1 MLNEKG
7 GGMMQRNLDKDD
19 IRDASDLLTHIDGW
33 EKTGSYDE
41 KAIEDLDRWHAKRER
56 IHREAEALYTQIYA
70 AYEAYVDS
78 YEEQHHSMEP
88 ERIAADL
95 MNHNMSDSHIGTIG
109 RALDEIQIEGTDFAV
124 MQQAVMTPTYEQR
137 LWNIL
142 HDVNSLL
149 LEEDQFFGYFYL
161 QMAHRIR
168 FDMTSAFGINLK
180 QGGYVLYVNPFILLR
195 QPPDVMKDGI
205 KREILHIIS
214 AHLMR
219 VKTLSQSFNKTAVH
233 MAMDMVV
240 NDYLEHVDRDAV
252 TVANVNERF
261 GLMLKRFRTIE
272 YYAKAID
279 KAMKEKPELF
289 VPIDNSDTAVAM
301 EFDPQTSHD
310 IWDESDSIDTDTMDQ
325 ITERYINEAS
335 KGDMEGYVKSLIDT
349 FQKTRRALPWYFY
362 LKKLMG
368 KVASG
373 YKKTTMRRNRRQ
385 PERLELS
392 GTLRQ
397 HKANVWV
404 ALDMSGSITDAEF
417 TNALEQVL
425 QIVHA
430 YNHRI
435 TVVECDNEV
444 RRTYTMESV
453 KDVKPRLDVR
463 GATAFS
469 PVFSLANQNRVDL
482 LVYFTDGKGEE
493 RLREAPKGY
502 KVLWVLTG
510 EKPQL
515 SIHNPYGMVR
525 ELGYVG
531 VDETQDID
539 EFVRMSSRSGFS
551 MANQEV

>member
-1 MLNEKG
+1 
-7 GGMMQRNLDKDD
+7 MMQRNLDKDD

-33 EKTGSYDE
+33 EKTGSYDAY
-41 KAIEDLDRWHAKRER
+41 AIEALDRWHAKRER
-56 IHREAEALYTQIYA
+56 IHREAEALYAQIYA
-70 AYEAYVDS
+70 TYEAYVDS
-78 YEEQHHSMEP
+78 YEEQHHSVAP

-109 RALDEIQIEGTDFAV
+109 RALEDMEVEGTNLAV
-124 MQQAVMTPTYEQR
+124 MQQAVMTAAFEQR

-219 VKTLSQSFNKTAVH
+219 VKALSQGFHKTAVH

-261 GLMLKRFRTIE
+261 GLLLKRFRTIE

-279 KAMKEKPELF
+279 KVMKEKPDLF
-289 VPIDNSDTAVAM
+289 VPIDNAETAVAM

-404 ALDMSGSITDAEF
+404 ALDMSGSITDVEF

-463 GATAFS
+463 GATAFA

-510 EKPQL
+510 ENPQL
-515 SIHNPYGMVR
+515 SLHNPYGLVR

-539 EFVRMSSRSGFS
+539 EFVRMSNRGGFS
-551 MANQEV
+551 MANQEF

>member
-1 MLNEKG
+1 
-7 GGMMQRNLDKDD
+7 MMQRNLDKDD

-41 KAIEDLDRWHAKRER
+41 KVIEAFDRWHAKRER

-70 AYEAYVDS
+70 VYEAYVDS
-78 YEEQHHSMEP
+78 YEAQHHSMEP
-88 ERIAADL
+88 ERIAADM

-161 QMAHRIR
+161 QMVHRIR

-289 VPIDNSDTAVAM
+289 VPVDNSDTAVAM

-515 SIHNPYGMVR
+515 SLHNPYGMVR

>member
-1 MLNEKG
+1 
-7 GGMMQRNLDKDD
+7 MQRNLDKDD

-33 EKTGSYDE
+33 EKTGAYDE
-41 KAIEDLDRWHAKRER
+41 KTIEALDRWHAKRER

-70 AYEAYVDS
+70 TYEAYVDS

-109 RALDEIQIEGTDFAV
+109 RALEDIEVEGTNLAV
-124 MQQAVMTPTYEQR
+124 MQQAIMTPVFEQR

-272 YYAKAID
+272 YYTKAID

-289 VPIDNSDTAVAM
+289 VPVDNSDTAVAM

-469 PVFSLANQNRVDL
+469 PVCSLANQNRVDL

-515 SIHNPYGMVR
+515 SLHNPYGMVR

>member
-1 MLNEKG
+1 MLNKKG

-41 KAIEDLDRWHAKRER
+41 KAIEALDRWHVKRER

-78 YEEQHHSMEP
+78 YEAQHHSMEP
-88 ERIAADL
+88 ERIAVDM

-137 LWNIL
+137 LWNVL

-289 VPIDNSDTAVAM
+289 VPVDNSDTAVAM

-493 RLREAPKGY
+493 RLRESPKGY

-510 EKPQL
+510 ENPQL
-515 SIHNPYGMVR
+515 SLHNPYGMVR

>member
-1 MLNEKG
+1 
-7 GGMMQRNLDKDD
+7 MMQRNLDKDD

-33 EKTGSYDE
+33 EKTGAYDE
-41 KAIEDLDRWHAKRER
+41 KAIEALDRWHAKRER
-56 IHREAEALYTQIYA
+56 IHREAEALYTHIYA
-70 AYEAYVDS
+70 TYEAYVDS

-88 ERIAADL
+88 ERIAADM

-109 RALDEIQIEGTDFAV
+109 RALDEIQIEGTNFAV
-124 MQQAVMTPTYEQR
+124 MQQAVMTPAYEQR

-161 QMAHRIR
+161 QMTHRIR

-180 QGGYVLYVNPFILLR
+180 QGSYVLYVNPFILLR

-219 VKTLSQSFNKTAVH
+219 VKSLSQSFNKTAVH

-240 NDYLEHVDRDAV
+240 NDYLEYVDRDAV

-289 VPIDNSDTAVAM
+289 VPVDNSDTAVAM

-392 GTLRQ
+392 GTLRR

-404 ALDMSGSITDAEF
+404 ALDMSGSITDVEF

-430 YNHRI
+430 YNHHI

-510 EKPQL
+510 ENPQL
-515 SIHNPYGMVR
+515 SIHNPYGLVR
-525 ELGYVG
+525 EIGYVG

>member
-1 MLNEKG
+1 
-7 GGMMQRNLDKDD
+7 MMQRNLDKDD

-41 KAIEDLDRWHAKRER
+41 KAIEALDRWHAKRER

-78 YEEQHHSMEP
+78 YEAQHHSMEP

-109 RALDEIQIEGTDFAV
+109 RALDEIQIEGTDFAI
-124 MQQAVMTPTYEQR
+124 MQQAVMTAAFEQR

-289 VPIDNSDTAVAM
+289 VPVDNSDTAVAM

-404 ALDMSGSITDAEF
+404 ALDMSGSITDVEF

-453 KDVKPRLDVR
+453 KDVKTRLDVR

-515 SIHNPYGMVR
+515 SLHNPYGMVR

>member
-1 MLNEKG
+1 
-7 GGMMQRNLDKDD
+7 MQRNLDKDD

-33 EKTGSYDE
+33 EKTGDYDADAAE
-41 KAIEDLDRWHAKRER
+41 SLDRWYAKRER
-56 IHREAEALYTQIYA
+56 IHHEAEALYTQIYA
-70 AYEAYVDS
+70 TYEAYVDS
-78 YEEQHHSMEP
+78 YEAQHHSLEP

-109 RALDEIQIEGTDFAV
+109 RALEDMPLEGTDLAV
-124 MQQAVMTPTYEQR
+124 MQQAVMNTSYEQR
-137 LWNIL
+137 LWAIL

-205 KREILHIIS
+205 KREVLHIIS

-219 VKTLSQSFNKTAVH
+219 VKQLSQSFNKTAVH

-261 GLMLKRFRTIE
+261 GLLLKRFRTIE

-279 KAMKEKPELF
+279 NVMTEKPDLF
-289 VPIDNSDTAVAM
+289 VPIDDADTAVAM
-301 EFDPQTSHD
+301 EFNPETSHD
-310 IWDESDSIDTDTMDQ
+310 IWDESDSIDADTMDQ

-349 FQKTRRALPWYFY
+349 FQKTRRTLPWYFY

-368 KVASG
+368 KVSSG

-404 ALDMSGSITDAEF
+404 ALDMSGSITDDEF

-444 RRTYTMESV
+444 RRIYTMESV
-453 KDVKPRLDVR
+453 RDVKPRLDVR

-469 PVFSLANQNRVDL
+469 PVFSLANQHRVDL

-493 RLREAPKGY
+493 RLRDVPKGY

-510 EKPQL
+510 EQPKL
-515 SIHNPYGMVR
+515 SLHNPHGLVR

-531 VDETQDID
+531 VDERQDID
-539 EFVRMSSRSGFS
+539 EFVRMSNRGGFS
-551 MANQEV
+551 MANQEI

>member
-1 MLNEKG
+1 
-7 GGMMQRNLDKDD
+7 MMQRNLDKDD

-33 EKTGSYDE
+33 EKTGAYDE
-41 KAIEDLDRWHAKRER
+41 NAIEALDRWHAKRER
-56 IHREAEALYTQIYA
+56 IHREAEALYTHIYA

-78 YEEQHHSMEP
+78 YESQHHSMEP
-88 ERIAADL
+88 ERIAADM

-109 RALDEIQIEGTDFAV
+109 RALDEIQVEGTDLAV
-124 MQQAVMTPTYEQR
+124 MQHAVMTPAYEQR
-137 LWNIL
+137 LWHIL
-142 HDVNSLL
+142 HEVNSLL

-219 VKTLSQSFNKTAVH
+219 VKALSQSFNKTAVH

-252 TVANVNERF
+252 TVANVNKRF
-261 GLMLKRFRTIE
+261 GLLLKRFRTIE

-289 VPIDNSDTAVAM
+289 VPVDNSDTAVAM

-463 GATAFS
+463 GSTAFS
-469 PVFSLANQNRVDL
+469 PVFALANQNRVDL

-493 RLREAPKGY
+493 RLRETPRGY

-510 EKPQL
+510 ENPQL
-515 SIHNPYGMVR
+515 SLHNPYGMVR

-539 EFVRMSSRSGFS
+539 EFVRMSNRGGFS
-551 MANQEV
+551 MANQEI

>member
-1 MLNEKG
+1 
-7 GGMMQRNLDKDD
+7 
-19 IRDASDLLTHIDGW
+19 
-33 EKTGSYDE
+33 
-41 KAIEDLDRWHAKRER
+41 
-56 IHREAEALYTQIYA
+56 
-70 AYEAYVDS
+70 
-78 YEEQHHSMEP
+78 MEP
-88 ERIAADL
+88 ERIAADM

-109 RALDEIQIEGTDFAV
+109 RALDEMQIEGTDFAV
-124 MQQAVMTPTYEQR
+124 MQQAVMTPAYEQR

-195 QPPDVMKDGI
+195 QPPDVMKDSI

-219 VKTLSQSFNKTAVH
+219 VKTLSQSFNRIAVH

-289 VPIDNSDTAVAM
+289 VPVDNSDTAVAM

-392 GTLRQ
+392 GTLRR

-404 ALDMSGSITDAEF
+404 ALDMSGSITDVEF

-510 EKPQL
+510 GNPQL
-515 SIHNPYGMVR
+515 SIHNPYGLVR

>member
-1 MLNEKG
+1 
-7 GGMMQRNLDKDD
+7 MMQRNLDKDD

-41 KAIEDLDRWHAKRER
+41 KAIEVLDRWHAKRER

-78 YEEQHHSMEP
+78 YEAQHHSMEP

-109 RALDEIQIEGTDFAV
+109 RALDEIQIEGTDFAI
-124 MQQAVMTPTYEQR
+124 MQQAVMTPVFEQR

-279 KAMKEKPELF
+279 NAMKEKPELF
-289 VPIDNSDTAVAM
+289 VPVDNSDTAVAM

-515 SIHNPYGMVR
+515 SLHNPYGMVR

>member
-1 MLNEKG
+1 
-7 GGMMQRNLDKDD
+7 MMQRNLDKDD

-33 EKTGSYDE
+33 EKTGAYDE
-41 KAIEDLDRWHAKRER
+41 NAIEALDRWHAKRER
-56 IHREAEALYTQIYA
+56 IHREAEALYTHIYA
-70 AYEAYVDS
+70 AYESYVDS
-78 YEEQHHSMEP
+78 YESQHHSMEP
-88 ERIAADL
+88 ERIAADM

-109 RALDEIQIEGTDFAV
+109 RALDEIQVEGTDLAV
-124 MQQAVMTPTYEQR
+124 MQHAVMTPAYEQR
-137 LWNIL
+137 LWHIL

-279 KAMKEKPELF
+279 NAMKEKPELF
-289 VPIDNSDTAVAM
+289 VPVDNSDTAVAM

-515 SIHNPYGMVR
+515 SLHNPYGMVR

>member
-1 MLNEKG
+1 
-7 GGMMQRNLDKDD
+7 MQRNLDKDD

-41 KAIEDLDRWHAKRER
+41 KAIEALDRWHAKRER

-289 VPIDNSDTAVAM
+289 VPVDNSDTAVAM

-515 SIHNPYGMVR
+515 SLHNPYGMVR

>member
-1 MLNEKG
+1 
-7 GGMMQRNLDKDD
+7 MMQRNLDKDD

-41 KAIEDLDRWHAKRER
+41 KAIEALDRWHAKRER

-301 EFDPQTSHD
+301 EFDPRTSHD

-493 RLREAPKGY
+493 RLRESPKGY

-510 EKPQL
+510 ENPQL
-515 SIHNPYGMVR
+515 SLYNPYGMVR

>member
-1 MLNEKG
+1 
-7 GGMMQRNLDKDD
+7 MQRNLDKDD

-41 KAIEDLDRWHAKRER
+41 KAIEALDRWHAKRER
-56 IHREAEALYTQIYA
+56 IHREAEALYTHIYA

-78 YEEQHHSMEP
+78 YESQHHSMEP
-88 ERIAADL
+88 ERIAADM

-109 RALDEIQIEGTDFAV
+109 RALDEIQVEGTDLAV
-124 MQQAVMTPTYEQR
+124 MQHAVMTPAYEQR
-137 LWNIL
+137 LWHIL

-219 VKTLSQSFNKTAVH
+219 VKALSQSFNKTAVH

-289 VPIDNSDTAVAM
+289 VPVDNSDTAVAM

-515 SIHNPYGMVR
+515 SLHNPYGMVR

>member
-1 MLNEKG
+1 
-7 GGMMQRNLDKDD
+7 MQRNLDKDD

-33 EKTGSYDE
+33 EKTGTYDE
-41 KAIEDLDRWHAKRER
+41 KAIEALDRWHAKRER

-510 EKPQL
+510 VNPQL

>member
-1 MLNEKG
+1 
-7 GGMMQRNLDKDD
+7 MQRNLDKDD

-41 KAIEDLDRWHAKRER
+41 KAIEALDRWHAKRER

-195 QPPDVMKDGI
+195 QPPDDMKDGI

-289 VPIDNSDTAVAM
+289 VPVDNSDTAVAM

-493 RLREAPKGY
+493 RIREAPKGY

-515 SIHNPYGMVR
+515 SLHNPYGMVR

>member
-1 MLNEKG
+1 
-7 GGMMQRNLDKDD
+7 MQRNLDKDD

-41 KAIEDLDRWHAKRER
+41 KAIEALDRWHAKRER

-78 YEEQHHSMEP
+78 YEAQHHSMEP
-88 ERIAADL
+88 ERIAADM

-124 MQQAVMTPTYEQR
+124 MQQAVMTPAFEQR

-142 HDVNSLL
+142 YDVNSLL

-289 VPIDNSDTAVAM
+289 VPVDNSDTAVAM

-515 SIHNPYGMVR
+515 SLHNPYGMVR

>member
-41 KAIEDLDRWHAKRER
+41 KAIEALDRWHAKRER

-109 RALDEIQIEGTDFAV
+109 RALDEIQIEGTDFAI
-124 MQQAVMTPTYEQR
+124 MQQAVMTLAFEQR

-289 VPIDNSDTAVAM
+289 VPVDNSDTAVAM

-435 TVVECDNEV
+435 TIVECDNEV

-515 SIHNPYGMVR
+515 SLHNPYGMVR

>member
-1 MLNEKG
+1 
-7 GGMMQRNLDKDD
+7 MQRNLDKDD

-33 EKTGSYDE
+33 EKTGSYDAD
-41 KAIEDLDRWHAKRER
+41 AIAALDRWHAKRER

>member
-1 MLNEKG
+1 
-7 GGMMQRNLDKDD
+7 MQRNLDKDD

-41 KAIEDLDRWHAKRER
+41 KAIEALDRWHAKRER

-109 RALDEIQIEGTDFAV
+109 RALDEIQIEGTDFAI
-124 MQQAVMTPTYEQR
+124 MQQAVMTPDFEQR

-289 VPIDNSDTAVAM
+289 VPVDNSDTAVAM

-515 SIHNPYGMVR
+515 SLHNPYGMVR

>member
-1 MLNEKG
+1 
-7 GGMMQRNLDKDD
+7 MQRNLDKDD

-41 KAIEDLDRWHAKRER
+41 KAIEALDRWHAKRER

-78 YEEQHHSMEP
+78 YEAQHHSMEP
-88 ERIAADL
+88 QRIAADM

-109 RALDEIQIEGTDFAV
+109 RALDEMQVEGTDLAV
-124 MQQAVMTPTYEQR
+124 MQQAVMTPAYEQR

-142 HDVNSLL
+142 QDVNSLL

-219 VKTLSQSFNKTAVH
+219 VKALSQSFNKTAVH

-289 VPIDNSDTAVAM
+289 VPVDNSDTAVAM

-502 KVLWVLTG
+502 KVLWVLIG

-515 SIHNPYGMVR
+515 SLHNPYGMVR

>member
-1 MLNEKG
+1 
-7 GGMMQRNLDKDD
+7 MMQRNLDKDD

-33 EKTGSYDE
+33 EKTGSYDAD
-41 KAIEDLDRWHAKRER
+41 AIEALDRWHAKRER

-109 RALDEIQIEGTDFAV
+109 RALDEIQIEGTDFAI
-124 MQQAVMTPTYEQR
+124 MQQAVMTLAFEQR

-252 TVANVNERF
+252 TVANVNARF
-261 GLMLKRFRTIE
+261 GLLLKRFRTIE

-279 KAMKEKPELF
+279 KVMKEKPDLF
-289 VPIDNSDTAVAM
+289 VPIDNAETAVAM

-404 ALDMSGSITDAEF
+404 ALDMSGSITDVEF

-463 GATAFS
+463 GATAFA

-515 SIHNPYGMVR
+515 SLHNPYGLVR

-539 EFVRMSSRSGFS
+539 EFVRMTNRGGFS
-551 MANQEV
+551 MANQEF

>member
-1 MLNEKG
+1 
-7 GGMMQRNLDKDD
+7 MQRNLDKDD

-41 KAIEDLDRWHAKRER
+41 KAIEALDRWHAKRER

-124 MQQAVMTPTYEQR
+124 MQQAVMTPAFEQR

-161 QMAHRIR
+161 QMAHHIR

-219 VKTLSQSFNKTAVH
+219 VKALSQGFHKTAVH
-233 MAMDMVV
+233 MAMDMVA

-261 GLMLKRFRTIE
+261 GLLLKRFRTIE

-279 KAMKEKPELF
+279 KVMKEKPDLF
-289 VPIDNSDTAVAM
+289 VPIDNAETAVAM

-404 ALDMSGSITDAEF
+404 ALDMSGSITDVEF

-463 GATAFS
+463 GATAFA

-510 EKPQL
+510 ENPQL
-515 SIHNPYGMVR
+515 SLHNPYGLVR

-539 EFVRMSSRSGFS
+539 EFVRMANRGGFS
-551 MANQEV
+551 MANQEF

>member
-1 MLNEKG
+1 
-7 GGMMQRNLDKDD
+7 MQRNLDKDD

-41 KAIEDLDRWHAKRER
+41 KAIEALDRWHAKRER

-219 VKTLSQSFNKTAVH
+219 VKALSQSFNKTAVH

-289 VPIDNSDTAVAM
+289 VPVDNSDTAVAM

-469 PVFSLANQNRVDL
+469 PVFALANQNRVDL

-493 RLREAPKGY
+493 RLRETPRGY

-510 EKPQL
+510 ENPQL
-515 SIHNPYGMVR
+515 SLHNPYGMVR

-539 EFVRMSSRSGFS
+539 EFVRMSNRGGFS

>member
-1 MLNEKG
+1 
-7 GGMMQRNLDKDD
+7 
-19 IRDASDLLTHIDGW
+19 
-33 EKTGSYDE
+33 
-41 KAIEDLDRWHAKRER
+41 
-56 IHREAEALYTQIYA
+56 
-70 AYEAYVDS
+70 
-78 YEEQHHSMEP
+78 
-88 ERIAADL
+88 
-95 MNHNMSDSHIGTIG
+95 
-109 RALDEIQIEGTDFAV
+109 
-124 MQQAVMTPTYEQR
+124 
-137 LWNIL
+137 
-142 HDVNSLL
+142 
-149 LEEDQFFGYFYL
+149 
-161 QMAHRIR
+161 
-168 FDMTSAFGINLK
+168 MTSAFGINLK

-289 VPIDNSDTAVAM
+289 VPLDNSDTAVAM

-368 KVASG
+368 KVVSG

-493 RLREAPKGY
+493 RLREDPKGY

-515 SIHNPYGMVR
+515 SLHNPYGMVR

>member
-1 MLNEKG
+1 
-7 GGMMQRNLDKDD
+7 MQRNLDKDD

-41 KAIEDLDRWHAKRER
+41 KAIEALDRWHAKRER

-109 RALDEIQIEGTDFAV
+109 RALDEIQIEGTDFAI
-124 MQQAVMTPTYEQR
+124 MQQAVMTRAFEQR

-149 LEEDQFFGYFYL
+149 LEDDQFFGYFYL

-240 NDYLEHVDRDAV
+240 NDYLEHVGRDAV

-289 VPIDNSDTAVAM
+289 VPVDNSDTAVAM

-515 SIHNPYGMVR
+515 SLHNPYGLVR

>member
-1 MLNEKG
+1 
-7 GGMMQRNLDKDD
+7 MQRNLDKDD

-33 EKTGSYDE
+33 EKTGFYDE
-41 KAIEDLDRWHAKRER
+41 KAIEALDRWHAKRER

-289 VPIDNSDTAVAM
+289 VPVDNSDTAVAM

-515 SIHNPYGMVR
+515 SLHNPYGMVR

>member
-1 MLNEKG
+1 
-7 GGMMQRNLDKDD
+7 MQRNLDKDD

-33 EKTGSYDE
+33 EKTGAYDE
-41 KAIEDLDRWHAKRER
+41 EAKAVLDRWHAKRER
-56 IHREAEALYTQIYA
+56 IHRESDALYAQIYA
-70 AYEAYVDS
+70 AYEAYVAHF
-78 YEEQHHSMEP
+78 EEHHSIGP
-88 ERIAADL
+88 QRIAADL

-109 RALDEIQIEGTDFAV
+109 RALEDMQVEGTDLSV
-124 MQQAVMTPTYEQR
+124 MQRAIMTQVYEQR
-137 LWNIL
+137 LWSIL

-168 FDMTSAFGINLK
+168 FDMTSAFGINL
-180 QGGYVLYVNPFILLR
+180 QHGGYVLYVNPFILLR

-205 KREILHIIS
+205 KREVLHIIS

-219 VKTLSQSFNKTAVH
+219 VKDMSQQYHKTAVH

-252 TVANVNERF
+252 TVANVNMRF
-261 GLMLKRFRTIE
+261 GLVLKRFRSIE

-279 KAMKEKPELF
+279 KVIKEKPDVF
-289 VPIDNSDTAVAM
+289 VPVDDADTWVAM
-301 EFDPQTSHD
+301 EFNPETSHD

-349 FQKTRRALPWYFY
+349 FQKTRRTLPWYFY

-404 ALDMSGSITDAEF
+404 ALDMSGSITDTEF

-425 QIVHA
+425 QIVHT

-444 RRTYTMESV
+444 RRTYTMEST

-469 PVFSLANQNRVDL
+469 PVFALANQHHVDL

-493 RLREAPKGY
+493 RLRHVPKGY

-510 EKPQL
+510 EHPHL

-525 ELGYVG
+525 DLGYAG

-551 MANQEV
+551 MANQE

>member
-1 MLNEKG
+1 
-7 GGMMQRNLDKDD
+7 MQRNLDKDD

-41 KAIEDLDRWHAKRER
+41 KAIEALDRWHAKRER

-252 TVANVNERF
+252 TVANVHERL

-289 VPIDNSDTAVAM
+289 VPVDNSDTAVAM

-417 TNALEQVL
+417 TDALEQVL

-515 SIHNPYGMVR
+515 SLHNPYGMVR

>member
-1 MLNEKG
+1 
-7 GGMMQRNLDKDD
+7 MMQRNLDKDD

-41 KAIEDLDRWHAKRER
+41 KAIEALDRWHAKRER

-289 VPIDNSDTAVAM
+289 VPIDNSDTTVAM

-510 EKPQL
+510 GNPQL
-515 SIHNPYGMVR
+515 SLYNPYGMVR

>member
-1 MLNEKG
+1 
-7 GGMMQRNLDKDD
+7 
-19 IRDASDLLTHIDGW
+19 
-33 EKTGSYDE
+33 
-41 KAIEDLDRWHAKRER
+41 
-56 IHREAEALYTQIYA
+56 
-70 AYEAYVDS
+70 
-78 YEEQHHSMEP
+78 
-88 ERIAADL
+88 
-95 MNHNMSDSHIGTIG
+95 
-109 RALDEIQIEGTDFAV
+109 
-124 MQQAVMTPTYEQR
+124 MQQAVMTPAFEQR

-279 KAMKEKPELF
+279 NAMKEKPELF
-289 VPIDNSDTAVAM
+289 VPVDNSDTAVAM

-469 PVFSLANQNRVDL
+469 PVFSLANQNHVDL

-515 SIHNPYGMVR
+515 SLHNPYGMVR

>member
-1 MLNEKG
+1 
-7 GGMMQRNLDKDD
+7 MQRNLDKDD

-41 KAIEDLDRWHAKRER
+41 KAIEALDRWHAKRER

-78 YEEQHHSMEP
+78 YEAQHHSMEP

-142 HDVNSLL
+142 HNVNSLL

-219 VKTLSQSFNKTAVH
+219 VKSLSQSFNKTAVH

-493 RLREAPKGY
+493 RLRESPKGY

-510 EKPQL
+510 ENPQL
-515 SIHNPYGMVR
+515 SLHNPYGMVR

>member
-1 MLNEKG
+1 
-7 GGMMQRNLDKDD
+7 MQRNLDKDD

-195 QPPDVMKDGI
+195 QPPDVMKEGI

-515 SIHNPYGMVR
+515 SLHNPYGMVR

>member
-1 MLNEKG
+1 
-7 GGMMQRNLDKDD
+7 MMQRNLDKDD

-33 EKTGSYDE
+33 EKTGAYDE
-41 KAIEDLDRWHAKRER
+41 KTIEALDRWHAKRER

-70 AYEAYVDS
+70 TYEAYVDS

-109 RALDEIQIEGTDFAV
+109 RALEDIEVEGTNLAV
-124 MQQAVMTPTYEQR
+124 MQQAIMTPVFEQR

-404 ALDMSGSITDAEF
+404 ALDMSGSITDVEF

-515 SIHNPYGMVR
+515 SLHNPYGMVR

>member
-1 MLNEKG
+1 
-7 GGMMQRNLDKDD
+7 MQRNLDKDD
-19 IRDASDLLTHIDGW
+19 IRDASDLRTHIDGW
-33 EKTGSYDE
+33 EKTGAYDE
-41 KAIEDLDRWHAKRER
+41 KAIEALDRWHAKREG
-56 IHREAEALYTQIYA
+56 IHREAEALYTHIYA

-78 YEEQHHSMEP
+78 YEAQHHSMEP
-88 ERIAADL
+88 ERIAADM

-109 RALDEIQIEGTDFAV
+109 RALEEIQIEGTDFAV
-124 MQQAVMTPTYEQR
+124 MQQAVMKPTYEQR

-168 FDMTSAFGINLK
+168 FDMTSAFGINIK

-219 VKTLSQSFNKTAVH
+219 VKSLSQSFNKTAVH

-240 NDYLEHVDRDAV
+240 NDYLEYVDRDAV

-289 VPIDNSDTAVAM
+289 VPVDNTDTAVAM

-392 GTLRQ
+392 GSLRQ

-417 TNALEQVL
+417 MNALEQVL

-463 GATAFS
+463 GSTAFS

-493 RLREAPKGY
+493 RLRESPKGY

-510 EKPQL
+510 ENPQL

-539 EFVRMSSRSGFS
+539 EFVRMSNRGGFS
-551 MANQEV
+551 MANQEI